1 MLEVSDISKIY
12 GTRTV
17 VDRVSFTVPKGEILG
32 FLGPNGAGKTTTMR
46 IITGYVPPTTGTAKV
61 AGFDVQEQPLEVK
74 RRLGYLP
81 EHPPLYPEMLVR
93 PYLEFTAR
101 IRGVPRR
108 QLKARTDRAIERC
121 GLQAVAGRLI
131 GVLSK
136 GYQQRV
142 GLAQAILHEPDLL
155 ILDEPTVGLDPTQ
168 IREIRSL
175 IKSFAGEHTV
185 ILSTHILAEV
195 TMTCHRVMIINEGR
209 IAAEDTLEALAAR
222 GGGGR
227 VLVRFARPAEDA
239 PAALRAVPG
248 VAAVDVPDAKDGAL
262 VASQRPGQDAREAI
276 AALAVGRGWGLLEM
290 RPITRSLEDIFIDII
305 RGEAAPA
312 PDHGGGAATPAPD
325 AGGSAA

>member
-1 MLEVSDISKIY
+1 MLEVSDITKVY
-12 GTRTV
+12 GIRTV

-46 IITGYVPPTTGTAKV
+46 IITGYVPPTSGTVKV

-108 QLKARTDRAIERC
+108 QIKARTDRALERC

-168 IREIRSL
+168 IRDIRSL

-195 TMTCHRVMIINEGR
+195 TVICHRVMIINEGR
-209 IAAEDTLEALAAR
+209 IAAEDTIQALASR
-222 GGGGR
+222 GGDGR
-227 VLVRFARPAEDA
+227 VIVRFARRPDGAE
-239 PAALRAVPG
+239 AALRALPG
-248 VAAVDVPDAKDGAL
+248 VASIAALEGGEGAFSI
-262 VASQRPGQDAREAI
+262 VMDPGRDAREEI

-290 RPITRSLEDIFIDII
+290 RPITRSLEDVFIDII
-305 RGEAAPA
+305 RGEVVDPAPAAAP
-312 PDHGGGAATPAPD
+312 GGPAA
-325 AGGSAA
+325 